1 MDWPAH
7 SRLTRAMAPIF
18 NPWWCAAADA
28 GPTLAS
34 FTTRFDETGTRVPVP
49 PLANNATTEW
59 RSRTEVPRRSG
70 SIPYSSEDAAT
81 GIGNREAEPE
91 PGTLFRIG
99 SYMP

>member
-70 SIPYSSEDAAT
+70 SIPYSIPAICRAMCLAYIRAPSDE
-81 GIGNREAEPE
+81 
-91 PGTLFRIG
+91 
-99 SYMP
+99 